1 MSTAADTLA
10 AHKVDFSYA
19 SRRVLNQVSLGV
31 EAGEVVALLGR
42 NGAGKSTLLRILL
55 GFLRPQRGE
64 VVLAGQALHRY
75 GRRTL
80 ATRLAYVP
88 QAHATPFPY
97 SVREIVLMGRFP
109 AHPAWRASHRPADIA
124 AVDAMLERF
133 GIAHL
138 AGRAYTEISGGE
150 RQLVLLARA
159 LIQGART
166 LVMDEPFNGLDYG
179 RQIQLL
185 AHLRQLADA
194 GHAILL
200 TTHQPDHALLCASR
214 VAVLMDGR
222 ISADGPA
229 AQVVSAQTIREL
241 YGVEVAAFSS
251 PQGHVAFYPVHSL
264 ARPISIDLS

>member
-1 MSTAADTLA
+1 MSAAADTLC
-10 AHKVDFSYA
+10 AHKLDFSYG
-19 SRRVLNQVSLGV
+19 SRHVLNQVNIGV
-31 EAGEVVALLGR
+31 CAGEVVALLGR

-75 GRRTL
+75 ARRTL

-109 AHPAWRASHRPADIA
+109 AHPAWGSSHHADIA

-200 TTHQPDHALLCASR
+200 TTHHPEHALLCASR

-251 PQGHVAFYPVHSL
+251 PQGHVAFHPVHSL
-264 ARPISIDLS
+264 TQPI

>member
-1 MSTAADTLA
+1 MSAAADTLC
-10 AHKVDFSYA
+10 AHKLDFSYG
-19 SRRVLNQVSLGV
+19 SRHVLNQVNIGV
-31 EAGEVVALLGR
+31 CAGEVVALLGR

-75 GRRTL
+75 ARRTL

-109 AHPAWRASHRPADIA
+109 AHPAWGSSHRPADIA

-159 LIQGART
+159 LIQGARI
-166 LVMDEPFNGLDYG
+166 LVMDEPFNG
-179 RQIQLL
+179 
-185 AHLRQLADA
+185 
-194 GHAILL
+194 HAILL
-200 TTHQPDHALLCASR
+200 TTHHPEHALLCASR

-222 ISADGPA
+222 ISADGTA

-251 PQGHVAFYPVHSL
+251 PQGHVAFHPV
-264 ARPISIDLS
+264 

>member
-1 MSTAADTLA
+1 MSASADTLCA
-10 AHKVDFSYA
+10 CQVDFSYGN
-19 SRRVLNQVSLGV
+19 RRVLNQVNIGV
-31 EAGEVVALLGR
+31 GAGEVVALLGR

-55 GFLRPQRGE
+55 GFVRPQRGG

-75 GRRTL
+75 ARRTL

-88 QAHATPFPY
+88 QAHVTPFPY
-97 SVREIVLMGRFP
+97 PVREIVLMGRFP
-109 AHPAWRASHRPADIA
+109 AHPAWGASRRPADIA

-138 AGRAYTEISGGE
+138 GGRAYTEISGGE
-150 RQLVLLARA
+150 RQLVLLSRA

-185 AHLRQLADA
+185 AHLRQLAEEGYA
-194 GHAILL
+194 VLL
-200 TTHQPDHALLCASR
+200 TTHHPEHALLCASR
-214 VAVLMDGR
+214 VAVLMNGR

-241 YGVEVAAFSS
+241 YGVKVAAFSS
-251 PQGHVAFYPVHSL
+251 PQGHVAFYPV
-264 ARPISIDLS
+264 